1 MDISSVNSDLIRGN
15 STTIILGS
23 LWNRD
28 RYGYEIIQEIEEK
41 TEGTYKVKQATLYNQ
56 LKKLEKAGLITSYE
70 GAPDDTGG
78 GRRRYYSLTEEG
90 RQLLTKEKS
99 EYVFSRTILDK
110 LISEEEFDFS
120 TPAPFDTDTLRPY
133 TKTGEEAKP
142 KVVYKEKIVEKEIPV
157 EIVKE
162 VVKEVPVE
170 VIREIPVEV
179 IKEVKKPTPIWHY
192 IVVFAAILVLLFNLY
207 KKFLK

>member
-23 LWNRD
+23 LCNRD

-41 TEGTYKVKQATLYNQ
+41 TEGTDKVKQATLYNQ
-56 LKKLEKAGLITSYE
+56 LKKLEKAGLISSYE
-70 GAPDDTGG
+70 GDPDDTGG
-78 GRRRYYSLTEEG
+78 GRRRYYSLTNEG
-90 RQLLTKEKS
+90 RELLSKEKN

-142 KVVYKEKIVEKEIPV
+142 KVVYKEKIVEVEGYGYKYFICEKEDGTCSLYDIDGYCRISY
-157 EIVKE
+157 EDGYKE
-162 VVKEVPVE
+162 LK
-170 VIREIPVEV
+170 
-179 IKEVKKPTPIWHY
+179 
-192 IVVFAAILVLLFNLY
+192 VLRSSFGYNSI
-207 KKFLK
+207 FVHG